1 MWRVQCNLPPRA
13 VEVLRSGG
21 SHESHGGMNAE
32 RSTAWVTRGN
42 VVLAWPLPKTPCELE
57 GGAAP
62 ESCAEYYANGGERP
76 IVYVT
81 RSSKDGAL
89 LMTSA
94 GGASSGGVVT
104 VTRCDANGGTFRELG
119 AASLPGAPAVTAV
132 ASIPSPTG
140 GVVAA
145 VGCADGELY
154 LLECPPNGGEL
165 IVKRADRD
173 AETGGGGGGGA
184 TTPSRLVN
192 LAMSASKAALRF
204 IKPSTAH
211 RSIRSIA
218 FARSSTRG
226 GGSMRLLVLTAT
238 STEEWEVSRDGD
250 VALGETH
257 EVLPAIKSALQSDG
271 DLEIA
276 SIAAG
281 DGDDATVL
289 CRDGARWSIHVG
301 ERRRGGGAFALLA
314 STIPPAGSVPAG
326 GAPGARATVHVGGAP
341 RESALVVT
349 SGGGAALF
357 AGSTLQEQL
366 LLHDPAAGGGG
377 VLAAAPAPELGGW
390 LLLTEL
396 MGVVAYAPTA
406 PAPPSPIK
414 RSPSPAPPPEP
425 RDSGPSPT
433 RFSPR
438 LAAAAAAAASAPR
451 ATAADAAREEAEAAV
466 RNEFAAYVAGH
477 GAAPSECGFRLRA
490 AGALGGSLDGT
501 EGGDVDGG
509 VGAFA
514 ACSRA
519 IVDALPKHWPGPDG
533 PGPGVE
539 LHLDE
544 KARRHDVFLRFL
556 VEASGVWQL
565 LAASER
571 EAILE
576 HGEMVSALLCVRSL
590 HNEAAEMAETGA
602 DRERG
607 SDALALLLEAATT
620 AGAAL
625 QASDAAVRGRPAVEV
640 CYSRATG
647 AADALLPALA
657 DGLERH
663 AGARARASLHE
674 RAAALDALSRALLG
688 ALSSASDF
696 RRHHASLYPP
706 AGAGAVAPPPRW
718 NAGEGARMALTAAA
732 DAAAALRDEAA
743 RGGAPDLASPLG
755 SQLYALAAPLL
766 DATAAHVAS
775 APLGSAERAMARD
788 EYARARASVLPALM
802 NAARASD
809 GGFGGFASG
818 DFASGPF
825 AVTMDA
831 VAAVAEAHFG
841 YEQLAEVCETAM
853 AHAARVGDGA
863 AIDGAVARTHHHMRT
878 LRGAAEDGE
887 CTFATFMFHRM
898 MTNPGY
904 HSGVGARV
912 AEMLQD
918 TPDEFYGELGECLK
932 PHPPLLWLHQLRADD
947 YVGAA
952 GTLHGLSVSG
962 ASGGGNA
969 SVREQAQYLSLAK
982 LSLLAGGAPA
992 DADDVVAIDAAL
1004 DLAKIQSALSARRK
1018 VGSADASSPPLPPLK
1033 LVEACLGD
1041 SAKGASED
1049 DLIDAFSVFASAG
1062 GEFREANK
1070 SLLEVCWRRAAAETD
1085 WSELGALGA
1094 SGGDA
1099 AYVRALAAT
1108 PVARAAR
1115 RCYDPSYAVRL
1126 GPPFDEVITP
1136 ENALKLLEEALG
1148 GEEASVEPLRAA
1160 LSLGISAR

>member
-1 MWRVQCNLPPRA
+1 M
-13 VEVLRSGG
+13 
-21 SHESHGGMNAE
+21 
-32 RSTAWVTRGN
+32 
-42 VVLAWPLPKTPCELE
+42 
-57 GGAAP
+57 
-62 ESCAEYYANGGERP
+62 
-76 IVYVT
+76 
-81 RSSKDGAL
+81 
-89 LMTSA
+89 
-94 GGASSGGVVT
+94 
-104 VTRCDANGGTFRELG
+104 
-119 AASLPGAPAVTAV
+119 
-132 ASIPSPTG
+132 
-140 GVVAA
+140 
-145 VGCADGELY
+145 
-154 LLECPPNGGEL
+154 
-165 IVKRADRD
+165 
-173 AETGGGGGGGA
+173 
-184 TTPSRLVN
+184 
-192 LAMSASKAALRF
+192 
-204 IKPSTAH
+204 
-211 RSIRSIA
+211 
-218 FARSSTRG
+218 
-226 GGSMRLLVLTAT
+226 
-238 STEEWEVSRDGD
+238 
-250 VALGETH
+250 
-257 EVLPAIKSALQSDG
+257 PAIKSALQSDG

-289 CRDGARWSIHVG
+289 CRDGRAVVDP
-301 ERRRGGGAFALLA
+301 RRRAAARRRRVRAPRVDDSPPRDPSPRGRR
-314 STIPPAGSVPAG
+314 PPAR
-326 GAPGARATVHVGGAP
+326 ARRSTSAGAP

-414 RSPSPAPPPEP
+414 RSPSAGAAAGAAGFGPEP
-425 RDSGPSPT
+425 DALQPEARGGGRRRRRRRRGRRRRT
-433 RFSPR
+433 R
-438 LAAAAAAAASAPR
+438 R
-451 ATAADAAREEAEAAV
+451 AKKPKPAV

-788 EYARARASVLPALM
+788 EYARAQRASVLPALM

-1018 VGSADASSPPLPPLK
+1018 VGSADRVVAAVAA
-1033 LVEACLGD
+1033 VEARGSVPRRQRERRERRRPHRRVLGLRVRGRGVPRGEQV
-1041 SAKGASED
+1041 A
-1049 DLIDAFSVFASAG
+1049 VG
-1062 GEFREANK
+1062 GVLATRRGGDG
-1070 SLLEVCWRRAAAETD
+1070 LERARRAR
-1085 WSELGALGA
+1085 GVGGGRRVRPRV
-1094 SGGDA
+1094 GGDA
-1099 AYVRALAAT
+1099 RRES
-1108 PVARAAR
+1108 RAAVLRPIVRGTVRPSVR
-1115 RCYDPSYAVRL
+1115 RGHHPGKRVEAVGGGVGRGRGERGAFARGFEPRHLGAVSDGSEHEKIEREYCTLFISDVYYKRDKRLLTLMIRLVSSSRDACIFFFTRSRAPGRGPRGCPRRSRCRRRGAPSRAGSRT
-1126 GPPFDEVITP
+1126 PPAPPRSSESASSSP
-1136 ENALKLLEEALG
+1136 
-1148 GEEASVEPLRAA
+1148 GESRAC
-1160 LSLGISAR
+1160 ARRRRSRRGR